1 MNTLSTTTAI
11 ANASA
16 SQPVSQAE
24 RTQTIDILR
33 GVALLGILLGQ
44 VVGQQVWK
52 QAGHEQLIEWS
63 MAAQPGGLYLLRAVS
78 NGQQQT
84 AKVVKP
90 D

>member
-52 QAGHEQLIEWS
+52 
-63 MAAQPGGLYLLRAVS
+63 
-78 NGQQQT
+78 
-84 AKVVKP
+84 
-90 D
+90 